1 MNLFEIRQLYGGTY
15 VTVFP
20 DGLAI
25 PWKPLSVGE
34 YVKYTQEHMRGAMLT
49 AIIEDEI
56 FRKCVIDPA
65 IVRNM
70 SYYKAGTVTTVV
82 RNIWEYS
89 GASSIDKLNQD
100 ADSARGSLIAPG
112 VRAFHDMVLLISNAF
127 PYTPEQIYALD
138 YETFMLRFAMA
149 ERKLLEMGALKKPL
163 EFEDLSKKNV
173 KRAKRDQQVQEFL
186 EQNTPPKEKVDAKKL
201 WDEQQEAVKKPKRK
215 TAKLNQNIQEETLP
229 TDKRKWWKLS
239 PILESPSVHDID
251 FRTESQEQT
260 VFGMTGHEQQDAHIE
275 RVKMLQDAEII
286 YKDVIEALEKKRAA
300 KRSK

>member
-1 MNLFEIRQLYGGTY
+1 MNLFEIRQSYGGTY

-20 DGLAI
+20 DGLTI
-25 PWKPLSVGE
+25 PWKPLTVGE
-34 YVKYTQEHMRGAMLT
+34 YVKYTLEYQRGAMLT

-70 SYYKAGTVTTVV
+70 SYYKAGTITTVV

-89 GASSIDKLNQD
+89 GASSIDKLNHD
-100 ADSARGSLIAPG
+100 ADSARGALIAPG

-163 EFEDLSKKNV
+163 EFEDLSQKKV
-173 KRAKRDQQVQEFL
+173 KRTKKDQQLQELL
-186 EQNTPPKEKVDAKKL
+186 EQNTSHKEKIDAKKL
-201 WDEQQEAVKKPKRK
+201 WDEQQVTTKKPKRK
-215 TAKLNQNIQEETLP
+215 TAKLDQTLP
-229 TDKRKWWKLS
+229 GENLSTDQRKWWKIS

-251 FRTESQEQT
+251 FKTESQEQT
-260 VFGMTGHEQQDAHIE
+260 AFGMTGHEQQDVHIE

-286 YKDVIEALEKKRAA
+286 YKDVIEALEKKRAT
-300 KRSK
+300 KRPK